1 VAVMEISPL
10 KIYQKLLKH
19 FGKQKWWPA
28 TTKFEVIIGTIL
40 TQRTNWKNVDKA
52 IQRLKEAKK
61 LNILSLAT
69 EEKRYIEDLIHPS
82 GFYKQK
88 TERLILLSR
97 YILENYEGGLH
108 SFFRKSIKEMR
119 RELLSLKGIGP
130 ETADSILLYS
140 AEKLILPIDAYTLRI
155 FTRIRG
161 NVDNYSQMQRY
172 LMDELPEEIEV
183 YKEFHALIV
192 KLGKVFCK
200 KKPLCHLCP
209 LESTCKNVK
218 KSY

>member
-1 VAVMEISPL
+1 MGISPL

-28 TTKFEVIIGTIL
+28 KTKFEVIVGAIL
-40 TQRTNWKNVDKA
+40 TQRTNWKNVEKA
-52 IQRLKEAKK
+52 IQRLKEAEK

-97 YILENYEGGLH
+97 YILENYEGVLH
-108 SFFRKSIKEMR
+108 SFFKKSIKEMR

-155 FTRIRG
+155 FTRVRSS
-161 NVDNYSQMQRY
+161 VENYSQMQRY
-172 LMDELPEEIEV
+172 LMDELPQEIEV

-209 LESTCKNVK
+209 LENTCKM
-218 KSY
+218 

>member
-1 VAVMEISPL
+1 MEISPL

-28 TTKFEVIIGTIL
+28 KTKFEVIVGAIL
-40 TQRTNWKNVDKA
+40 TQRTNWKNVEKA
-52 IQRLKEAKK
+52 IQRLKEAEK
-61 LNILSLAT
+61 LDILSLAT
-69 EEKRYIEDLIHPS
+69 EEKMYIEDLIHPS

-108 SFFRKSIKEMR
+108 LFFKKSIKEMR

-172 LMDELPEEIEV
+172 LMDELPQEIEV

-209 LESTCKNVK
+209 LENTCKNVK
-218 KSY
+218 KGH

>member
-1 VAVMEISPL
+1 MEISPL

-28 TTKFEVIIGTIL
+28 TTKFEVIVGAIL
-40 TQRTNWKNVDKA
+40 TQRTSWKNVEKV

-61 LNILSLAT
+61 LNIFSLAT
-69 EEKRYIEDLIHPS
+69 EEKRYIEDLIHS
-82 GFYKQK
+82 AGFYKQK

-108 SFFRKSIKEMR
+108 SFFKKSIKEMR
-119 RELLSLKGIGP
+119 RELLSLKGVGP

-200 KKPLCHLCP
+200 KKPVCHLCP
-209 LESTCKNVK
+209 LENICKTVK
-218 KSY
+218 KDH